1 MNKVCLI
8 VSVLLFLCGDV
19 ELNPG
24 PKTDFPIQ
32 GTFHQGDELFSFE
45 SRGRQC
51 LPCCTVFLIK
61 LYMKPFISS
70 EWVAKDL
77 DEILIQGD
85 YVYNFARETLMSYR
99 SFLEPQDVPP
109 FIQMDKI
116 FFNWKIKKTYSGTI
130 NENFSGNYPFVNL
143 KIALAMGLSG
153 NENENQFC
161 IFLCK
166 ESAIAISSQ
175 NGFFVVFDSHAR
187 NAAGL
192 SSPDG
197 TSVIIQK
204 KTLQELC
211 LHLRC
216 LVNGIDEQYDL
227 HVIKI
232 CTMSEFK
239 LKYEHRVADVNI
251 CTIPRK
257 L

>member
-175 NGFFVVFDSHAR
+175 NGFFLFLIR
-187 NAAGL
+187 ML
-192 SSPDG
+192 EM
-197 TSVIIQK
+197 
-204 KTLQELC
+204 LQVYP
-211 LHLRC
+211 RPT
-216 LVNGIDEQYDL
+216 EQVL
-227 HVIKI
+227 L
-232 CTMSEFK
+232 FK
-239 LKYEHRVADVNI
+239 
-251 CTIPRK
+251 RK
-257 L
+257 LYRNYVFI

>member
-1 MNKVCLI
+1 MGVDVAQWRARIGCYSCNKSKRIQKKNTLGKVCLI
-8 VSVLLFLCGDV
+8 ASVLLFLCGDV

-70 EWVAKDL
+70 QWVAKDL

-85 YVYNFARETLMSYR
+85 YVYKFARETLMSYR

-109 FIQMDKI
+109 FIQIDKI
-116 FFNWKIKKTYSGTI
+116 YFNWKIKKTYSGTI

-143 KIALAMGLSG
+143 KLALAMGLSG
-153 NENENQFC
+153 NVNENHFC

-175 NGFFVVFDSHAR
+175 NGFFVVFDSQVYPHPTEQVLLFKRKPYR
-187 NAAGL
+187 NY
-192 SSPDG
+192 
-197 TSVIIQK
+197 VFI
-204 KTLQELC
+204 
-211 LHLRC
+211 
-216 LVNGIDEQYDL
+216 
-227 HVIKI
+227 
-232 CTMSEFK
+232 
-239 LKYEHRVADVNI
+239 
-251 CTIPRK
+251 
-257 L
+257 